1 MARMTVR
8 TAAQALGVS
17 PDTLE
22 EYLERTGKMESIRQ
36 GKRVFIPAHEVKALL
51 EEKRRRQ
58 RGTETPPC
66 AAQET
71 APSMRAEENTVSIPV
86 RHYDALLEELGRLRY
101 QSQLLEFYR
110 TEAQEKNALLLEK
123 EHRIGVLEAELAQLK
138 KPWWRRLMRR

>member
-51 EEKRRRQ
+51 EEKKRRARDTQ
-58 RGTETPPC
+58 EAVGTARGPAPFERV
-66 AAQET
+66 QE
-71 APSMRAEENTVSIPV
+71 STVSIPV
-86 RHYDALLEELGRLRY
+86 PHYDALLEELGRLRY

-123 EHRIGVLEAELAQLK
+123 EHLIGRLEAELTQLK
-138 KPWWRRLMRR
+138 KPWWRRLLRR

>member
-17 PDTLE
+17 PETLE

-36 GKRVFIPAHEVKALL
+36 GRRVFIPAHEVKALL
-51 EEKRRRQ
+51 EEKKRTQRRADA
-58 RGTETPPC
+58 PPSEIPDTGSTGRP
-66 AAQET
+66 QEN
-71 APSMRAEENTVSIPV
+71 AVSVPV
-86 RHYDALLEELGRLRY
+86 PHYNALLEELGRLRY

-123 EHRIGVLEAELAQLK
+123 EHHIGRLEAELAQLK
-138 KPWWRRLMRR
+138 KPWWRRLLRR

>member
-51 EEKRRRQ
+51 EEKKRRPRE
-58 RGTETPPC
+58 REESAGTARETS
-66 AAQET
+66 
-71 APSMRAEENTVSIPV
+71 PSARVQENTVSIPLP
-86 RHYDALLEELGRLRY
+86 HYDALLEELGRLRS

-123 EHRIGVLEAELAQLK
+123 EHLIGRLEAELQYLK
-138 KPWWRRLMRR
+138 KPWWRRLRRR

>member
-51 EEKRRRQ
+51 EEKKRK
-58 RGTETPPC
+58 TSTVN
-66 AAQET
+66 AAAADIRT
-71 APSMRAEENTVSIPV
+71 AAAPEPARENVISVPAGQ
-86 RHYDALLEELGRLRY
+86 YDALLQELGRLRY

-110 TEAQEKNALLLEK
+110 AEAEEKNALLLEK
-123 EHRIGVLEAELAQLK
+123 EHHIGRLEAELAYLK
-138 KPWWRRLMRR
+138 KPWWQRLRRR

>member
-36 GKRVFIPAHEVKALL
+36 GKRVFIPAQEVKALL
-51 EEKRRRQ
+51 EEKKRRPRE
-58 RGTETPPC
+58 TEEPVSTHREP
-66 AAQET
+66 
-71 APSMRAEENTVSIPV
+71 APSKRVQDHTVSIPV
-86 RHYDALLEELGRLRY
+86 PHYDALLEELGRLRY

-123 EHRIGVLEAELAQLK
+123 EHLIGRLEAELHQLK
-138 KPWWRRLMRR
+138 KPWWRRLLRR

>member
-22 EYLERTGKMESIRQ
+22 EYLERTGKMASIRQ

-51 EEKRRRQ
+51 EEKKRTHRATQ
-58 RGTETPPC
+58 PPFS
-66 AAQET
+66 APPKT
-71 APSMRAEENTVSIPV
+71 APSTEPQEPTVAVPL
-86 RHYDALLEELGRLRY
+86 RHYDALLEELGRLHT
-101 QSQLLEFYR
+101 QSQLLDFYR

-123 EHRIGVLEAELAQLK
+123 EHRIGVLEAEVAHLK
-138 KPWWRRLMRR
+138 KPWWRRLRRR

>member
-51 EEKRRRQ
+51 EEKKRKAHDMHACV
-58 RGTETPPC
+58 GTAREPV
-66 AAQET
+66 
-71 APSMRAEENTVSIPV
+71 PSERVQENTVSIPV
-86 RHYDALLEELGRLRY
+86 PHYDALLEELGRLRY

-123 EHRIGVLEAELAQLK
+123 EHLIGRLEAELAQLK
-138 KPWWRRLMRR
+138 KPWWRRLLRR